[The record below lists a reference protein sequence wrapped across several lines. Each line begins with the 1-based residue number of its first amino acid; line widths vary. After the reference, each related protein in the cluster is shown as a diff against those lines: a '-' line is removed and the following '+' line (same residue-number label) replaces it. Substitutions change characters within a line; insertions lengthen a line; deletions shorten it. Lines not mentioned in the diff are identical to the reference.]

1 MTAGAMLDGLANLRD
16 HKAGSRTHG
25 AADGGTAP
33 DATAGERG
41 DGSAARSTYGATAE
55 SSLLGFIHART
66 AGEPEAQD
74 QDCGKRTRFHDY

>member
-1 MTAGAMLDGLANLRD
+1 MSLRD
-16 HKAGSRTHG
+16 QKAGSGTHG
-25 AADGGTAP
+25 AANGS
-33 DATAGERG
+33 TAGG
-41 DGSAARSTYGATAE
+41 TYGATAE

>member
-1 MTAGAMLDGLANLRD
+1 MLDGLTNLRD
-16 HKAGSRTHG
+16 HKTGSRAHG

-41 DGSAARSTYGATAE
+41 DDGAAGSTYGATAE
-55 SSLLGFIHART
+55 GSLLGFIHART

-74 QDCGKRTRFHDY
+74 KDCGKRT